1 MECYKPSNTNFDRN
15 GDIKLQPSSA
25 ILKVELNGICEIEI
39 EHSYDK
45 EKRWK
50 TIENLGVIKCDVC
63 YSKNQQL
70 FRIYDVAKGM
80 FGVKVKARHIYFDLI
95 DKIIVDTRAVNF
107 NCETALNIIL
117 TGTKFR
123 GHSDISLTNTAYF
136 VKMNVLSAI
145 SGDSDNTLLNRWGGE
160 VIADNFDVYVNH
172 RIGGNYGVKV
182 KYARNMLDIDL
193 AENTDEIATRIYP
206 QAYNGIMLPEL
217 YIDSP
222 LINKYPIIKERHM
235 VFEDLKLKE
244 DCNGED
250 EQGFETRESLYEAMR
265 QRVKEAFKSGLDKP
279 KVSGKVD
286 IAILEN
292 TEEYKSFKN
301 LVNVGIG
308 DTLIVEHQNIGVDL
322 TTRCVGLEWDIL
334 NKKYNAI
341 TLGELNTDYFDRQ
354 DLAKEKLDSILNSNG
369 NVKAESLEGV
379 VSALNTKFQALRDI
393 AQPQQVKAMLFED
406 RIKGSKTYGALALG
420 SMGLMIANKRTLD
433 DKDWQWNTFIGGGY
447 VYADWLIGKLKT
459 VLIEN
464 ADGSLQ
470 MDLSKGNG
478 INFLK
483 NGIKSIELA
492 GNRLKFYDW
501 DGVGKP
507 VGEIFSGRLTGTEIP
522 GILLSNS
529 TDGYSG
535 IAYEDKNNSNSYP
548 FYIKFDKHNLTGD
561 AKYPIMVYEKMCMNG
576 WSLVLDKDGLN
587 EIFRSK
593 NSNDFINKATNYW
606 GVVGSN
612 LNWKMKLGNESFWL
626 YDLNTNAAYFNS
638 SPYETYF
645 AGRDYKYA
653 SFKSGHCKLWDGSQI
668 YASFSTENG
677 FSFWKNG
684 NDALFTSTTNNL
696 VSKLKFYA
704 DNGIHVNG
712 DFTVNGN
719 KNCVQKTKHYGER
732 LFYSVEDCESYLTD
746 RSVHLLTV
754 DEVKHNNKVT
764 YERVVLL
771 DNIFKDSVNLDLDYT
786 VEIIK
791 QGWGDYRIKEQ
802 TKDYFVVESDRKD
815 FTFKYVVTAKR
826 QGFEEE
832 RNKEV
837 FLDAL
842 KETDLNNNIIENK
855 EYWRLYTETEKE
867 GDSIGSK

>member
-45 EKRWK
+45 ENRWK

-70 FRIYDVAKGM
+70 FRIYDVEKGM

-117 TGTKFR
+117 TGTKFK

-136 VKMNVLSAI
+136 VKMNALSAI

-172 RIGGNYGVKV
+172 RIGGDYGVKV
-182 KYARNMLDIDL
+182 KYSRNMLDIDL

-222 LINKYPIIKERHM
+222 LVNKYPIIKERHM

-244 DCNGED
+244 DCSGED
-250 EQGFETRESLYEAMR
+250 EQGFETREALYEAMR

-292 TEEYKSFKN
+292 TEEYKSFKK

-308 DTLIVEHQNIGVDL
+308 DTLTVEHQNIGVDL
-322 TTRCVGLEWDIL
+322 TTRSVGLEWDIL
-334 NKKYNAI
+334 NKKYNSI

-354 DLAKEKLDSILNSNG
+354 DLAKEKLDSILNTSG

-433 DKDWQWNTFIGGGY
+433 NKDWQWNTFIGGGY

-464 ADGSLQ
+464 LDGSLQ
-470 MDLSKGNG
+470 IDLSKTGG
-478 INFLK
+478 LMTKK
-483 NGIKSIELA
+483 NGVNAIELA
-492 GNRLKFYDW
+492 GTDLNLYDW
-501 DGVGKP
+501 DGEGEPVGKLYSSRRNNNEN
-507 VGEIFSGRLTGTEIP
+507 VP
-522 GILLSNS
+522 GVVLANML
-529 TDGYSG
+529 
-535 IAYEDKNNSNSYP
+535 NSYLSLAYQENGT
-548 FYIKFDKHNLTGD
+548 FYSYIVCDKHNIDGSANVPINVYHDVDLRGSELWL
-561 AKYPIMVYEKMCMNG
+561 KY
-576 WSLVLDKDGLN
+576 GLN
-587 EIFRSK
+587 SI
-593 NSNDFINKATNYW
+593 
-606 GVVGSN
+606 
-612 LNWKMKLGNESFWL
+612 
-626 YDLNTNAAYFNS
+626 FNS
-638 SPYETYF
+638 STDNFVAKVLNNFVVAERTNNFSRLILEKNKFILSDVLNSDCYP
-645 AGRDYKYA
+645 
-653 SFKSGHCKLWDGSQI
+653 
-668 YASFSTENG
+668 YASFSPDEAYFSKGGHKNFSSSPSG
-677 FSFWKNG
+677 FSFWING
-684 NDALFTSTTNNL
+684 NDAFYSSTTNNI
-696 VSKLKFYA
+696 VSKQKFYA
-704 DNGIHVNG
+704 DGGLVVSQ
-712 DFTVNGN
+712 DFIVQGN
-719 KNCVQKTKHYGER
+719 KNCVQKTEKYGER

-746 RSVHLLTV
+746 RSMHLLTV
-754 DEVKHNNKVT
+754 EEVKHDDKVT
-764 YERVVLL
+764 YERVVIL

-791 QGWGDYRIKEQ
+791 QSWGDYRIKEQ
-802 TKDYFVVESDRKD
+802 TKDYFIIESDRKD

-837 FLDAL
+837 FLDTL
-842 KETDLNNNIIENK
+842 KENDLNNNIIENK
-855 EYWRLYTETEKE
+855 EYWRLYTEKE
-867 GDSIGSK
+867 GDSIGNK

>member
-45 EKRWK
+45 ENRWK

-136 VKMNVLSAI
+136 VKMNALSAI

-222 LINKYPIIKERHM
+222 LVNKYPIVKERHM

-244 DCNGED
+244 DSNGED

-292 TEEYKSFKN
+292 TEEYKSFKK

-308 DTLIVEHQNIGVDL
+308 DTLTVEHQNIGVDL

-334 NKKYNAI
+334 NKKYNGI
-341 TLGELNTDYFDRQ
+341 TLGELNSTYFDRQ
-354 DLAKEKLDSILNSNG
+354 DLAKEKLDSILNTNG

-406 RIKGSKTYGALALG
+406 RVQESKTYGALALG

-433 DKDWQWNTFIGGGY
+433 NKDWQWNTFIGGGY

-464 ADGSLQ
+464 LDGSLQ
-470 MDLSKGNG
+470 IDLSKTGG
-478 INFLK
+478 LMTKK
-483 NGIKSIELA
+483 NGVNAIELA
-492 GNRLKFYDW
+492 GTDLNLYDW
-501 DGVGKP
+501 DGEGDPVGKLYSSRRNNNEN
-507 VGEIFSGRLTGTEIP
+507 VP
-522 GILLSNS
+522 GVVLANML
-529 TDGYSG
+529 
-535 IAYEDKNNSNSYP
+535 NSYLSLAYQENGT
-548 FYIKFDKHNLTGD
+548 FYSYIVCDKHNIDGSANVPINVYQDIDLKGSELWL
-561 AKYPIMVYEKMCMNG
+561 KYGVN
-576 WSLVLDKDGLN
+576 S
-587 EIFRSK
+587 IF
-593 NSNDFINKATNYW
+593 NSNTDNFVAKVLNNFVVAERTNNFSRLILGKNKFILSD
-606 GVVGSN
+606 V
-612 LNWKMKLGNESFWL
+612 LNSDC
-626 YDLNTNAAYFNS
+626 Y
-638 SPYETYF
+638 P
-645 AGRDYKYA
+645 
-653 SFKSGHCKLWDGSQI
+653 
-668 YASFSTENG
+668 YASFSPDEAYFSKGGHKNFSSSPSG
-677 FSFWKNG
+677 FSFWING
-684 NDALFTSTTNNL
+684 NDAFYSSTTNNI
-696 VSKLKFYA
+696 VSKQKFYA
-704 DNGIHVNG
+704 DGGLVVSQ
-712 DFTVNGN
+712 DFIVQGN
-719 KNCVQKTKHYGER
+719 KNCVQKTEKYGER

-746 RSVHLLTV
+746 RSMHLLTV
-754 DEVKHNNKVT
+754 EEVKHDDKVT
-764 YERVVLL
+764 YERVVIL

-802 TKDYFVVESDRKD
+802 TKDYFIIESDRKD

-837 FLDAL
+837 FLDTL
-842 KETDLNNNIIENK
+842 KENDLNNNIIENK
-855 EYWRLYTETEKE
+855 EYWRLYTEKE

>member
-1 MECYKPSNTNFDRN
+1 MQCYKPSNTNFDKN

-25 ILKVELNGICEIEI
+25 ILKVELNGICEIEF

-117 TGTKFR
+117 TGTKFK

-136 VKMNVLSAI
+136 VKMNALSAI

-235 VFEDLKLKE
+235 VFEDLKLKK
-244 DCNGED
+244 DCSGED

-279 KVSGKVD
+279 KVSGNVD

-292 TEEYKSFKN
+292 TEEYKSFKK

-308 DTLIVEHQNIGVDL
+308 DTLTVEHQNIGVDL

-433 DKDWQWNTFIGGGY
+433 DKDWLWNTFIGGGY

-464 ADGSLQ
+464 LDGSLQ
-470 MDLSKGNG
+470 IDLSKTGG
-478 INFLK
+478 LMTKK
-483 NGIKSIELA
+483 NGVNAIELN
-492 GNRLKFYDW
+492 GQNINLYDW
-501 DGVGKP
+501 DGQGNPVGKLY
-507 VGEIFSGRLTGTEIP
+507 SSRLNSNASMP
-522 GILLSNS
+522 GVVLSNALNCFLS
-529 TDGYSG
+529 LS
-535 IAYEDKNNSNSYP
+535 
-548 FYIKFDKHNLTGD
+548 
-561 AKYPIMVYEKMCMNG
+561 YEKNG
-576 WSLVLDKDGLN
+576 TYYSYIRCDKDNIDGSTNVPVTIL
-587 EIFRSK
+587 EDTEFKGSVLWLK
-593 NSNDFINKATNYW
+593 YGVNSI
-606 GVVGSN
+606 
-612 LNWKMKLGNESFWL
+612 
-626 YDLNTNAAYFNS
+626 FNS
-638 SPYETYF
+638 STDNFVAKVLNNFVVAERTNNFSRLILGKNKFILSDVLNSDCYP
-645 AGRDYKYA
+645 
-653 SFKSGHCKLWDGSQI
+653 
-668 YASFSTENG
+668 YASFSPDEAYFSKDGHKNFSSSPSG
-677 FSFWKNG
+677 FSFWING
-684 NDALFTSTTNNL
+684 NDAFYSSTTNNI
-696 VSKLKFYA
+696 VSKQKFYA
-704 DNGIHVNG
+704 DGGLVVSQ
-712 DFTVNGN
+712 DFIVQGN
-719 KNCVQKTKHYGER
+719 KNCVQKTKKYGER

-746 RSVHLLTV
+746 RSMHLLTV
-754 DEVKHNNKVT
+754 EEVKHDDKVT
-764 YERVVLL
+764 YERVVIL
-771 DNIFKDSVNLDLDYT
+771 DNIFKDSVNLNLDYT

-802 TKDYFVVESDRKD
+802 TKDYFIVESDRKD

>member
-1 MECYKPSNTNFDRN
+1 MQCYKPSNANFDRN

-25 ILKVELNGICEIEI
+25 ILKVELNGICEIEF

-50 TIENLGVIKCDVC
+50 TIENLGVVKCDVC

-117 TGTKFR
+117 TGTKFK

-136 VKMNVLSAI
+136 VKMNALSAI

-160 VIADNFDVYVNH
+160 VLADNFDVYVNH
-172 RIGGNYGVKV
+172 RIGGDYGVKV

-244 DCNGED
+244 DCSGED

-292 TEEYKSFKN
+292 TEEYKSFKK

-308 DTLIVEHQNIGVDL
+308 DTLTVEHQNIGVDL

-354 DLAKEKLDSILNSNG
+354 DLAKEKLDSILNKNG

-379 VSALNTKFQALRDI
+379 LSALNTKFQALRDI

-406 RIKGSKTYGALALG
+406 RVQGSKTYGALALG

-433 DKDWQWNTFIGGGY
+433 NKDWQWNTFIGGGY

-464 ADGSLQ
+464 LDGSLQ
-470 MDLSKGNG
+470 IDLSKTGG
-478 INFLK
+478 LMTKK
-483 NGIKSIELA
+483 NGVNAIELA
-492 GNRLKFYDW
+492 GTDLNLYDW
-501 DGVGKP
+501 DGEGDPVGKLYSSRRNNNEH
-507 VGEIFSGRLTGTEIP
+507 VP
-522 GILLSNS
+522 GVVLANML
-529 TDGYSG
+529 
-535 IAYEDKNNSNSYP
+535 NSYLSLAYQENGT
-548 FYIKFDKHNLTGD
+548 FYSYIVCDKHNIDGSANVPINVYHDVDLRGSELWL
-561 AKYPIMVYEKMCMNG
+561 KY
-576 WSLVLDKDGLN
+576 GLN
-587 EIFRSK
+587 SI
-593 NSNDFINKATNYW
+593 
-606 GVVGSN
+606 
-612 LNWKMKLGNESFWL
+612 
-626 YDLNTNAAYFNS
+626 FNS
-638 SPYETYF
+638 STDNFVAKVLNNFVVAERTNNFSRLILGKNKFILSDVLNSDCYP
-645 AGRDYKYA
+645 
-653 SFKSGHCKLWDGSQI
+653 
-668 YASFSTENG
+668 YASFSPDEAYFSKGGHKNFSSSPSG
-677 FSFWKNG
+677 FSFWING
-684 NDALFTSTTNNL
+684 NDAFYSSTTNNI
-696 VSKLKFYA
+696 VSKQKFYA
-704 DNGIHVNG
+704 DGGLVVSQ
-712 DFTVNGN
+712 DFIVQGN
-719 KNCVQKTKHYGER
+719 KNCVQKTEKYGER

-746 RSVHLLTV
+746 RSMHSLTV
-754 DEVKHNNKVT
+754 EEVKHDDKVT
-764 YERVVLL
+764 YERIVIL

-802 TKDYFVVESDRKD
+802 TKDYFIVESDRKD

-867 GDSIGSK
+867 GDSVVSK

>member
-1 MECYKPSNTNFDRN
+1 M
-15 GDIKLQPSSA
+15 
-25 ILKVELNGICEIEI
+25 
-39 EHSYDK
+39 
-45 EKRWK
+45 
-50 TIENLGVIKCDVC
+50 
-63 YSKNQQL
+63 
-70 FRIYDVAKGM
+70 
-80 FGVKVKARHIYFDLI
+80 
-95 DKIIVDTRAVNF
+95 
-107 NCETALNIIL
+107 
-117 TGTKFR
+117 
-123 GHSDISLTNTAYF
+123 
-136 VKMNVLSAI
+136 
-145 SGDSDNTLLNRWGGE
+145 
-160 VIADNFDVYVNH
+160 
-172 RIGGNYGVKV
+172 
-182 KYARNMLDIDL
+182 
-193 AENTDEIATRIYP
+193 
-206 QAYNGIMLPEL
+206 
-217 YIDSP
+217 
-222 LINKYPIIKERHM
+222 
-235 VFEDLKLKE
+235 
-244 DCNGED
+244 
-250 EQGFETRESLYEAMR
+250 
-265 QRVKEAFKSGLDKP
+265 
-279 KVSGKVD
+279 
-286 IAILEN
+286 
-292 TEEYKSFKN
+292 
-301 LVNVGIG
+301 
-308 DTLIVEHQNIGVDL
+308 
-322 TTRCVGLEWDIL
+322 
-334 NKKYNAI
+334 
-341 TLGELNTDYFDRQ
+341 
-354 DLAKEKLDSILNSNG
+354 
-369 NVKAESLEGV
+369 
-379 VSALNTKFQALRDI
+379 
-393 AQPQQVKAMLFED
+393 
-406 RIKGSKTYGALALG
+406 ALG

-433 DKDWQWNTFIGGGY
+433 NKDWLWNTFIGGGF

-483 NGIKSIELA
+483 NGIRSIELA
-492 GNRLKFYDW
+492 GNMLKFYDW
-501 DGVGKP
+501 DGLGKP

-522 GILLSNS
+522 GIILSNS

-535 IAYEDKNNSNSYP
+535 ITYEDKNNSNSYP
-548 FYIKFDKHNLTGD
+548 FYIKFDKYNLTGD
-561 AKYPIMVYEKMCMNG
+561 AKYPITVYERMCMNG

-638 SPYETYF
+638 SHDETYF

-746 RSVHLLTV
+746 RGMHLLTV
-754 DEVKHNNKVT
+754 DEVKHNNNKVT

-791 QGWGDYRIKEQ
+791 QSWGDYRIKEQ
-802 TKDYFVVESDRKD
+802 TKDYFIVESDRKD

-837 FLDAL
+837 FLDDL

>member
-1 MECYKPSNTNFDRN
+1 MEVFIMQCYKPSNTNFDKN

-25 ILKVELNGICEIEI
+25 ILKVELNGICEIEF

-117 TGTKFR
+117 TGTKFK

-136 VKMNVLSAI
+136 VKMNALSAI

-235 VFEDLKLKE
+235 VFEDLKLKK
-244 DCNGED
+244 DCSGED

-279 KVSGKVD
+279 KVSGNVD

-292 TEEYKSFKN
+292 TEEYKSFKK

-308 DTLIVEHQNIGVDL
+308 DTLTVEHQNIGVDL

-433 DKDWQWNTFIGGGY
+433 DKDWLWNTFIGGGY

-464 ADGSLQ
+464 LDGSLQ
-470 MDLSKGNG
+470 IDLSKTGG
-478 INFLK
+478 LMTKK
-483 NGIKSIELA
+483 NGVNAIELN
-492 GNRLKFYDW
+492 GQNINLYDW
-501 DGVGKP
+501 DGQGNPVGKLY
-507 VGEIFSGRLTGTEIP
+507 SSRLNSNASMP
-522 GILLSNS
+522 GVVLSNALNCFLS
-529 TDGYSG
+529 LS
-535 IAYEDKNNSNSYP
+535 
-548 FYIKFDKHNLTGD
+548 
-561 AKYPIMVYEKMCMNG
+561 YEKNG
-576 WSLVLDKDGLN
+576 TYYSYIRCDKDNIDGSTNVPVTIL
-587 EIFRSK
+587 EDTEFKGSVLWLK
-593 NSNDFINKATNYW
+593 YGVNSI
-606 GVVGSN
+606 
-612 LNWKMKLGNESFWL
+612 
-626 YDLNTNAAYFNS
+626 FNS
-638 SPYETYF
+638 STDNFVAKVLNNFVVAERTNNFSRLILGKNKFILSDVLNSDCYP
-645 AGRDYKYA
+645 
-653 SFKSGHCKLWDGSQI
+653 
-668 YASFSTENG
+668 YASFSPDEAYFSKDGHKNFSSSPSG
-677 FSFWKNG
+677 FSFWING
-684 NDALFTSTTNNL
+684 NDAFYSSTTNNI
-696 VSKLKFYA
+696 VSKQKFYA
-704 DNGIHVNG
+704 DGGLVVSQ
-712 DFTVNGN
+712 DFIVQGN
-719 KNCVQKTKHYGER
+719 KNCVQKTKKYGER

-746 RSVHLLTV
+746 RSMHLLTV
-754 DEVKHNNKVT
+754 EEVKHDDKVT
-764 YERVVLL
+764 YERVVIL
-771 DNIFKDSVNLDLDYT
+771 DNIFKDSVNLNLDYT

-802 TKDYFVVESDRKD
+802 TKDYFIVESDRKD

>member
-1 MECYKPSNTNFDRN
+1 MQCYKPSNTNFDRN

-25 ILKVELNGICEIEI
+25 ILKVELNGICEIEF

-45 EKRWK
+45 ENRWK
-50 TIENLGVIKCDVC
+50 TIENLGIIKCGVC

-117 TGTKFR
+117 TGTKFK

-136 VKMNVLSAI
+136 VKMNALSAI

-292 TEEYKSFKN
+292 TEEYKSFKK

-406 RIKGSKTYGALALG
+406 RVQGSKTYGALALG

-433 DKDWQWNTFIGGGY
+433 NKDWQWNTFIGGGY

-464 ADGSLQ
+464 LDGSLQ
-470 MDLSKGNG
+470 IDLSKTGG
-478 INFLK
+478 LMTKK
-483 NGIKSIELA
+483 NGVNAIELA
-492 GNRLKFYDW
+492 GTDLNLYDW
-501 DGVGKP
+501 DGEGDPVGKLYSSRRNNNEN
-507 VGEIFSGRLTGTEIP
+507 VP
-522 GILLSNS
+522 GVVLANML
-529 TDGYSG
+529 
-535 IAYEDKNNSNSYP
+535 NSYLSLAYQENGT
-548 FYIKFDKHNLTGD
+548 FYSYIVCDKHNIDGSANVPINVYQDIDLKGSELWL
-561 AKYPIMVYEKMCMNG
+561 KYGV
-576 WSLVLDKDGLN
+576 
-587 EIFRSK
+587 
-593 NSNDFINKATNYW
+593 NSI
-606 GVVGSN
+606 
-612 LNWKMKLGNESFWL
+612 
-626 YDLNTNAAYFNS
+626 FNS
-638 SPYETYF
+638 STDNFVAKVLNNFVVAERTNKFSRLILGKNKFILSDVLNSDCYP
-645 AGRDYKYA
+645 
-653 SFKSGHCKLWDGSQI
+653 
-668 YASFSTENG
+668 YASFSPDEAYFSKDGHKNFSSRPSG
-677 FSFWKNG
+677 FSFWING
-684 NDALFTSTTNNL
+684 NDAFYSSTTNNI
-696 VSKLKFYA
+696 VSKQKFYA
-704 DNGIHVNG
+704 DGGLVVSQ
-712 DFTVNGN
+712 DFIVQGN

-746 RSVHLLTV
+746 RSMHLLTV
-754 DEVKHNNKVT
+754 EEVKHDDKVT
-764 YERVVLL
+764 YERVVIL

-802 TKDYFVVESDRKD
+802 TKDYFIVESDRED

-826 QGFEEE
+826 QGFEKE

-842 KETDLNNNIIENK
+842 KENNLNSDIIENK
-855 EYWRLYTETEKE
+855 EYWRLYTEKE
-867 GDSIGSK
+867 GDNDGSK

>member
-1 MECYKPSNTNFDRN
+1 MQCYKPSNTNFDKN

-25 ILKVELNGICEIEI
+25 ILKVELNGICEIEF

-50 TIENLGVIKCDVC
+50 TIENLGIIKCDVC

-136 VKMNVLSAI
+136 VKMNALSAI

-217 YIDSP
+217 FIDSP

-244 DCNGED
+244 DCSGED

-292 TEEYKSFKN
+292 TEEYKNFKK

-308 DTLIVEHQNIGVDL
+308 DTLTVEHQNIGVDL

-334 NKKYNAI
+334 NKKYNSI

-354 DLAKEKLDSILNSNG
+354 DLAKEKLDSILNNNG

-393 AQPQQVKAMLFED
+393 AQPQQIKAMLFED
-406 RIKGSKTYGALALG
+406 RVQGSKTYGALALG

-433 DKDWQWNTFIGGGY
+433 NKDWLWNTFIGGGF
-447 VYADWLIGKLKT
+447 VYADYLIGKLKT

-464 ADGSLQ
+464 LDGSLQ
-470 MDLSKGNG
+470 MDLSKPGG
-478 INFLK
+478 LMTKK
-483 NGIKSIELA
+483 NGVNAIELN
-492 GNRLKFYDW
+492 GQNINLYDW
-501 DGVGKP
+501 DGQGNPVGKLYSSRLNSNASMPGVVLANALNCFLSLSYEKNGTYYSYIRCDKDNIDGSTNVP
-507 VGEIFSGRLTGTEIP
+507 VTILEDTEFKGSEFWLKYGTSSLYNSTTNNFVNKVLNDFLVVERTNNFSRLALKKNRLT
-522 GILLSNS
+522 
-529 TDGYSG
+529 
-535 IAYEDKNNSNSYP
+535 
-548 FYIKFDKHNLTGD
+548 
-561 AKYPIMVYEKMCMNG
+561 
-576 WSLVLDKDGLN
+576 
-587 EIFRSK
+587 
-593 NSNDFINKATNYW
+593 
-606 GVVGSN
+606 
-612 LNWKMKLGNESFWL
+612 L
-626 YDLNTNAAYFNS
+626 YDVLANGA
-638 SPYETYF
+638 PE
-645 AGRDYKYA
+645 
-653 SFKSGHCKLWDGSQI
+653 
-668 YASFSTENG
+668 YASFSPEQTCFSKDGHPYASFCTEFFNIYQNG
-677 FSFWKNG
+677 EAIFYANKAG
-684 NDALFTSTTNNL
+684 NL
-696 VSKLKFYA
+696 VSKRKLFTE
-704 DNGIHVNG
+704 GGLVVSQ
-712 DFTVNGN
+712 DFIVQGN

-746 RSVHLLTV
+746 RSMHLLTV
-754 DEVKHNNKVT
+754 EEVKHNNKVT

-802 TKDYFVVESDRKD
+802 TKDYFIVESDRKD

-842 KETDLNNNIIENK
+842 KENDLNTDIVENK
-855 EYWRLYTETEKE
+855 EYWRLYTEE
-867 GDSIGSK
+867 GDSIGDK

>member
-1 MECYKPSNTNFDRN
+1 MEVFIMQCYKPSNANFDRN

-25 ILKVELNGICEIEI
+25 ILKVELNGICEIEF

-50 TIENLGVIKCDVC
+50 TIENLGVVKCDVC

-117 TGTKFR
+117 TGTKFK

-136 VKMNVLSAI
+136 VKMNALSAI

-160 VIADNFDVYVNH
+160 VLADNFDVYVNH
-172 RIGGNYGVKV
+172 RIGGDYGVKV

-244 DCNGED
+244 DCSGED

-292 TEEYKSFKN
+292 TEEYKSFKK

-308 DTLIVEHQNIGVDL
+308 DTLTVEHQNIGVDL

-354 DLAKEKLDSILNSNG
+354 DLAKEKLDSILNKNG

-379 VSALNTKFQALRDI
+379 LSALNTKFQALRDI

-406 RIKGSKTYGALALG
+406 RVQGSKTYGALALG

-433 DKDWQWNTFIGGGY
+433 NKDWQWNTFIGGGY

-464 ADGSLQ
+464 LDGSLQ
-470 MDLSKGNG
+470 IDLSKTGG
-478 INFLK
+478 LMTKK
-483 NGIKSIELA
+483 NGVNAIELA
-492 GNRLKFYDW
+492 GTDLNLYDW
-501 DGVGKP
+501 DGEGDPVGKLYSSRRNNNEH
-507 VGEIFSGRLTGTEIP
+507 VP
-522 GILLSNS
+522 GVVLANML
-529 TDGYSG
+529 
-535 IAYEDKNNSNSYP
+535 NSYLSLAYQENGT
-548 FYIKFDKHNLTGD
+548 FYSYIVCDKHNIDGSANVPINVYHDVDLRGSELWL
-561 AKYPIMVYEKMCMNG
+561 KY
-576 WSLVLDKDGLN
+576 GLN
-587 EIFRSK
+587 SI
-593 NSNDFINKATNYW
+593 
-606 GVVGSN
+606 
-612 LNWKMKLGNESFWL
+612 
-626 YDLNTNAAYFNS
+626 FNS
-638 SPYETYF
+638 STDNFVAKVLNNFVVAERTNNFSRLILGKNKFILSDVLNSDCYP
-645 AGRDYKYA
+645 
-653 SFKSGHCKLWDGSQI
+653 
-668 YASFSTENG
+668 YASFSPDEAYFSKGGHKNFSSSPSG
-677 FSFWKNG
+677 FSFWING
-684 NDALFTSTTNNL
+684 NDAFYSSTTNNI
-696 VSKLKFYA
+696 VSKQKFYA
-704 DNGIHVNG
+704 DGGLVVSQ
-712 DFTVNGN
+712 DFIVQGN
-719 KNCVQKTKHYGER
+719 KNCVQKTEKYGER

-746 RSVHLLTV
+746 RSMHSLTV
-754 DEVKHNNKVT
+754 EEVKHDDKVT
-764 YERVVLL
+764 YERIVIL

-802 TKDYFVVESDRKD
+802 TKDYFIVESDRKD

-867 GDSIGSK
+867 GDSVVSK

>member
-1 MECYKPSNTNFDRN
+1 MQCYKPSNTNFDRN
-15 GDIKLQPSSA
+15 GDIKLQQSSA
-25 ILKVELNGICEIEI
+25 ILKVELNGICEIEF

-50 TIENLGVIKCDVC
+50 AIENLGIIKCDVC

-117 TGTKFR
+117 TGTKFK

-136 VKMNVLSAI
+136 VKMNALSAI

-244 DCNGED
+244 DCSGED
-250 EQGFETRESLYEAMR
+250 EQGFETRESLYKAMR

-292 TEEYKSFKN
+292 TEEYKSFKK

-308 DTLIVEHQNIGVDL
+308 DTLIVEHQNIGDL

-334 NKKYNAI
+334 NKKYNSI

-406 RIKGSKTYGALALG
+406 RVQGSKTYGALALG

-433 DKDWQWNTFIGGGY
+433 NKDWQWNTFIGGGY

-464 ADGSLQ
+464 LDGSLQ
-470 MDLSKGNG
+470 IDLSQTGGLMTK
-478 INFLK
+478 K
-483 NGIKSIELA
+483 NGVNAIELN
-492 GNRLKFYDW
+492 GQNINLYDW
-501 DGVGKP
+501 DGEGDPVGKLY
-507 VGEIFSGRLTGTEIP
+507 SSRLNSNENIP
-522 GILLSNS
+522 GVVLANMLNSFLALSYQENG
-529 TDGYSG
+529 TFYS
-535 IAYEDKNNSNSYP
+535 Y
-548 FYIKFDKHNLTGD
+548 LR
-561 AKYPIMVYEKMCMNG
+561 C
-576 WSLVLDKDGLN
+576 DKDNIDGSTNVPITLFLDTEFKGSEFWFGYGIN
-587 EIFRSK
+587 SIFKSSTNDLVNRVL
-593 NSNDFINKATNYW
+593 NDFIISDRTNNSSRLRLSKNKL
-606 GVVGSN
+606 V
-612 LNWKMKLGNESFWL
+612 L
-626 YDLNTNAAYFNS
+626 YDVLDNDKPA
-638 SPYETYF
+638 
-645 AGRDYKYA
+645 
-653 SFKSGHCKLWDGSQI
+653 
-668 YASFSTENG
+668 YASFSPTGTYFSNG
-677 FSFWKNG
+677 GQMYASFYPEFFNIYQNG
-684 NDALFTSTTNNL
+684 NAIFYANKAGSLVTKLKLFTEGGL
-696 VSKLKFYA
+696 VVSQ
-704 DNGIHVNG
+704 
-712 DFTVNGN
+712 DFIVQGN
-719 KNCVQKTKHYGER
+719 KNCVQKTEKYGER

-746 RSVHLLTV
+746 RSMHLLTV
-754 DEVKHNNKVT
+754 EEVNHGDKVT
-764 YERVVLL
+764 YERVVIL
-771 DNIFKDSVNLDLDYT
+771 DNIFKDSVNLNLDYT

-802 TKDYFVVESDRKD
+802 TKDYFIVESDRKD

-837 FLDAL
+837 FIDAL
-842 KETDLNNNIIENK
+842 KENDLNNNIIENK
-855 EYWRLYTETEKE
+855 EYWRLYTEKE

>member
-1 MECYKPSNTNFDRN
+1 MECYKTSNTNFDRN

-45 EKRWK
+45 ENRWK

-136 VKMNVLSAI
+136 VKMNALSAI

-217 YIDSP
+217 FIDSP

-244 DCNGED
+244 DCSGED

-292 TEEYKSFKN
+292 TEEYKSFKK

-308 DTLIVEHQNIGVDL
+308 DTLTVEHQNIGVDL

-354 DLAKEKLDSILNSNG
+354 DLAKEKLDSILNNNG

-406 RIKGSKTYGALALG
+406 RVQGSKTYGALALG

-433 DKDWQWNTFIGGGY
+433 NKDWQWNTFIGGGY

-464 ADGSLQ
+464 LDGSLQ
-470 MDLSKGNG
+470 IDLSKTGG
-478 INFLK
+478 LMTKK
-483 NGIKSIELA
+483 NGVNAIELA
-492 GNRLKFYDW
+492 GTDLNLYDW
-501 DGVGKP
+501 DGEGDPVGKLYSSRRNNNEH
-507 VGEIFSGRLTGTEIP
+507 VP
-522 GILLSNS
+522 GVVLANML
-529 TDGYSG
+529 
-535 IAYEDKNNSNSYP
+535 NSYLSLAYQENGT
-548 FYIKFDKHNLTGD
+548 FYSYIVCDKHNIDGSANVPINVYQDIDLKGSELWL
-561 AKYPIMVYEKMCMNG
+561 KYGV
-576 WSLVLDKDGLN
+576 
-587 EIFRSK
+587 
-593 NSNDFINKATNYW
+593 NSI
-606 GVVGSN
+606 
-612 LNWKMKLGNESFWL
+612 
-626 YDLNTNAAYFNS
+626 FNS
-638 SPYETYF
+638 STDNFVAKVLNNFVVAERTNNFSRLILGKNKFILSDVLNSDCYP
-645 AGRDYKYA
+645 
-653 SFKSGHCKLWDGSQI
+653 
-668 YASFSTENG
+668 YASFSPDEAYFSKGGHKNFSSSPSG
-677 FSFWKNG
+677 FSFWING
-684 NDALFTSTTNNL
+684 NDAFYSSTTNNI
-696 VSKLKFYA
+696 VSKLKFIA
-704 DNGIHVNG
+704 DNGIEVRG
-712 DFTVNGN
+712 DLKVYGN
-719 KNCVQKTKHYGER
+719 KNCIQRTKKYGER

-746 RSVHLLTV
+746 RSMHLLTV
-754 DEVKHNNKVT
+754 EEVKHDDKVT
-764 YERVVLL
+764 YERVVIL

-802 TKDYFVVESDRKD
+802 TKDYFIVESDRKD

-837 FLDAL
+837 FLDTL
-842 KETDLNNNIIENK
+842 KENDLNNNIIENK
-855 EYWRLYTETEKE
+855 EYWRLYTEKE
-867 GDSIGSK
+867 GDSVGSK